1 MSEWALV
8 LAVIVVP
15 LSVLSLAALGMRA
28 LGLLERIANALEYI
42 ARALTHEG
50 GAPLR
55 ASGDVP
61 VDVRESVAYAF
72 RALADELER

>member
-1 MSEWALV
+1 MGEWAMV
-8 LAVIVVP
+8 FAVVALP
-15 LSVLSLAALGMRA
+15 MAVLSLAALGMRA

-42 ARALTHEG
+42 AKSLTHEG

-61 VDVRESVAYAF
+61 ADVRESVAYAF
-72 RALADELER
+72 RALAEELER

>member
-8 LAVIVVP
+8 FAVLVVP
-15 LSVLSLAALGMRA
+15 MAVLALAALGMRA

-42 ARALTHEG
+42 AKSLTHE

-55 ASGDVP
+55 ATGDVP
-61 VDVRESVAYAF
+61 ADVRESVAYAF
-72 RALADELER
+72 RALAEELER

>member
-1 MSEWALV
+1 MNEWALV
-8 LAVIVVP
+8 LAVIVIP

-28 LGLLERIANALEYI
+28 LALLERIANALEYI
-42 ARALTHEG
+42 ARSLTHE

-61 VDVRESVAYAF
+61 ADVRESVAYAF
-72 RALADELER
+72 RALAEELER